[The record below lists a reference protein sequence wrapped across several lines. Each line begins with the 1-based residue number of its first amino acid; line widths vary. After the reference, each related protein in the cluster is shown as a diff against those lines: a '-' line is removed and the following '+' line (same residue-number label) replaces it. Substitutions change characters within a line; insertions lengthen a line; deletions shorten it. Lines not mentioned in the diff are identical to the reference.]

1 MEILY
6 NLEILCFM
14 DILKVDNQFKFLKDN
29 FKNGNET
36 KIFEYFE
43 KYWIKK
49 RNIFNYSD
57 IIKNLINCKNL
68 YIKKEGNRESENILI
83 ENIHQKIGNHLPK
96 SKITKNNF
104 RDTINYILNRYA
116 VKKNKL

>member
-1 MEILY
+1 
-6 NLEILCFM
+6 M

-49 RNIFNYSD
+49 KNIFNYSD

-68 YIKKEGNRESENILI
+68 YIKKEGNRESENILFSKLKSLNLLFFQI
-83 ENIHQKIGNHLPK
+83 IYVKIFIKRLEFLFQNQK
-96 SKITKNNF
+96 
-104 RDTINYILNRYA
+104 
-116 VKKNKL
+116 